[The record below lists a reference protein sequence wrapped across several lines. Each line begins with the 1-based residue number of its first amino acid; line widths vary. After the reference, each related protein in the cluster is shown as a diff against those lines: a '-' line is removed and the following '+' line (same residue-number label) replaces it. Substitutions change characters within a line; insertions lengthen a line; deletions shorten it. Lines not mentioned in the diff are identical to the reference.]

1 MRILKYTRT
10 PGAKI
15 SEKEAGVYGREL
27 KRLVDKNGG
36 MLTTEL
42 VVNAASDPQS
52 PIRRF
57 FEWDDKRAAGSWRLR
72 QANKLINFIAV
83 EVMVK
88 GKRHRIPFM
97 ESVQIE
103 VKTPQGGTEI
113 IRRYITVKTLE
124 REPEARGQV
133 AADAVAMIEE
143 AIEILEHVRVLG
155 QKRKN
160 KGRLLATIIC
170 QLKTYIKTL

>member
-1 MRILKYTRT
+1 MGSHYSGGPDGIDPFGVCPRAPVDSLT
-10 PGAKI
+10 PQIEESLSGGITEIDPAF
-15 SEKEAGVYGREL
+15 
-27 KRLVDKNGG
+27 RLLCPEENCNG
-36 MLTTEL
+36 
-42 VVNAASDPQS
+42 
-52 PIRRF
+52 
-57 FEWDDKRAAGSWRLR
+57 RLR
-72 QANKLINFIAV
+72 PCPNSDGLTVECSHCGLEYGDV